1 MTNRKR
7 KKRQA
12 GAVPKKIVTPVYNQI
27 LVQPVHRGI
36 NDIGTW
42 KSALRAADMGLRSKL
57 YDLYE
62 DILMDGTVT
71 DAIGKRIEAITDC
84 DINFTVNGKEVP
96 RITELIDT
104 VEFENQLKEIMWSL
118 FWGISVD
125 EYSFVNGFDFNSIPR
140 KHIRPKEKLILRR
153 QYDTDGISYSDDG
166 MIIQWG
172 EMMIWGSC

>member
-62 DILMDGTVT
+62 DILMD
-71 DAIGKRIEAITDC
+71 DC
-84 DINFTVNGKEVP
+84 DGCHRQTHRGDN
-96 RITELIDT
+96 R
-104 VEFENQLKEIMWSL
+104 
-118 FWGISVD
+118 
-125 EYSFVNGFDFNSIPR
+125 
-140 KHIRPKEKLILRR
+140 LRH
-153 QYDTDGISYSDDG
+153 
-166 MIIQWG
+166 
-172 EMMIWGSC
+172 

>member
-71 DAIGKRIEAITDC
+71 DAIGKRIEAINRLRHQLYGKRKGSTPD
-84 DINFTVNGKEVP
+84 NG
-96 RITELIDT
+96 TT
-104 VEFENQLKEIMWSL
+104 
-118 FWGISVD
+118 
-125 EYSFVNGFDFNSIPR
+125 
-140 KHIRPKEKLILRR
+140 
-153 QYDTDGISYSDDG
+153 
-166 MIIQWG
+166 
-172 EMMIWGSC
+172 